1 MSQVDTL
8 IADPLR
14 YRNIADYEF
23 ESGVSEA
30 EARNH
35 IQTAR
40 EIMAATRKCLVGSL
54 EDEVAGTG

>member
-1 MSQVDTL
+1 VSQVDTL
-8 IADPLR
+8 IAYPLR

-35 IQTAR
+35 IQTAG
-40 EIMAATRKCLVGSL
+40 EIVAATRKCPVGSL
-54 EDEVAGTG
+54 QDEVAGTG